1 VTLSAVRVAAMAG
14 ALAVAAAC
22 GGSQPSIPSVR
33 LTTPNTG
40 AAFVEVTGLSRQ
52 ALAALAGTER
62 TPEAWAAILR
72 VSVSTDAPPV
82 LGTYS
87 LGTGTLR
94 FTPAFPF
101 DPGRQYYVEF
111 DEKRVTSS
119 SDVGAASRRPI
130 IRTTVGLP
138 ASTATPTT
146 TVAQIYPSGDT
157 VPENLLR
164 MYVEFSAPMGLSSG
178 IDHLQLLDPDGVLVE
193 GAFLPL
199 DYEFWNAER
208 TRFTVFFD
216 PGRVK
221 RGILPNRQS
230 GRAMMRGRHYTLV
243 VESTWRDGNGQ
254 PLKEEFRK
262 TFLAGPADMQPLN
275 TATWRIE
282 PPAVS
287 PNVGAA
293 FRRPDPLIVTFLKPL
308 DHGLLM
314 RSLGVRRDG
323 LPVDG
328 QARVEAGETRWI
340 FTPREPWAPG
350 RYELLALSILEDSAG
365 NQIGRA
371 FEVDN
376 FETVDKSPDPK
387 TITVPF
393 VVGG

>member
-1 VTLSAVRVAAMAG
+1 VPRCVALRTAAIG
-14 ALAVAAAC
+14 LTALIVAAC
-22 GGSQPSIPSVR
+22 GGSQPSTPSIR

-40 AAFVEVTGLSRQ
+40 VAFVEVAGLSRQ
-52 ALAALAGTER
+52 ARASLAGTER
-62 TPEAWAAILR
+62 TPDGWAAILR
-72 VSVSTDAPPV
+72 VSVSTDGPPV

-87 LGTGTLR
+87 VGAGTLR

-101 DPGRQYYVEF
+101 DPGRRYAVQVDLTGVADTPGPPLY
-111 DEKRVTSS
+111 
-119 SDVGAASRRPI
+119 A
-130 IRTTVGLP
+130 TVGLP
-138 ASTATPTT
+138 PSTATPTT
-146 TVAQIYPSGDT
+146 TVAHIYPSGDT
-157 VPENLLR
+157 LPENLLR
-164 MYVEFSAPMGLSSG
+164 IYVEFSAPMGSSSG
-178 IDHLQLLDPDGVLVE
+178 IDHLQLLDPDGVVVE

-199 DYEFWNAER
+199 DYEFWNPER
-208 TRFTVFFD
+208 TRYTVFFD

-230 GRAMMRGRHYTLV
+230 GRAMTRGRRYTLV
-243 VESTWRDGNGQ
+243 VKSTWRDGNGQ

-262 TFLAGPADMQPLN
+262 TFLAGPAAMQPLN

-293 FRRPDPLIVTFLKPL
+293 FRRPDPLIVTFPKPL

-314 RSLGVRRDG
+314 RALGVRRDG
-323 LPVDG
+323 QPVDG
-328 QARVEAGETRWI
+328 EAQVEAGERRWI
-340 FTPREPWAPG
+340 FTPSAPWTPG
-350 RYELLALSILEDSAG
+350 RYELLALSILEDPAG

-387 TITVPF
+387 TILVPF